1 MSYYKEPKDINKS
14 IRITKTVYDYIQS
27 HDGNGFNDKLEKMVL
42 KFRND
47 EKHLDDLI
55 ESKQHRLNLIIKQI
69 CDLLTLKDKL
79 MRINRYIDYATE
91 IVEDDMPSLLDN
103 NDHTT

>member
-14 IRITKTVYDYIQS
+14 IRITKTVNDYIQS

-47 EKHLDDLI
+47 EKQLDTLLDVKRKEYQDLCTKI
-55 ESKQHRLNLIIKQI
+55 SNARALATQLDYIHRYL
-69 CDLLTLKDKL
+69 
-79 MRINRYIDYATE
+79 DYATE
-91 IVEDDMPSLLDN
+91 IVKEDMPSLFD
-103 NDHTT
+103 